1 MRLQCN
7 IEGFEQ
13 CYIELSDRWTRRELR
28 DFYTTRVDDAAGL
41 IQKKITAIYIECADG
56 EHIATA
62 DQLTE
67 ERLEQVDVQVYTWLP
82 GAIMMGLRELE
93 NLGFRKGLGR
103 SNTIGATS
111 TQATNSPTPSST
123 VGS

>member
-7 IEGFEQ
+7 IEGFEH
-13 CYIELSDRWTRRELR
+13 CFVELSDRWTRKELR
-28 DFYTTRVDDAAGL
+28 DFYTTRVEDAAGL
-41 IQKKITAIYIECADG
+41 IQKKIVAIRIDCADG
-56 EHIATA
+56 EHITSAE
-62 DQLTE
+62 QLTE
-67 ERLEQVDVQVYTWLP
+67 ARLEQVDVQVYNWLP

-103 SNTIGATS
+103 SNTTGATS
-111 TQATNSPTPSST
+111 TQATVSPMPSST

>member
-13 CYIELSDRWTRRELR
+13 CYIELSDRWTRKELR

-41 IQKKITAIYIECADG
+41 IQQKVVAIYIECADG
-56 EHIATA
+56 QPITTA
-62 DQLTE
+62 DMLTE
-67 ERLEQVDVQVYTWLP
+67 ERLEQVDVQVYNWLP

-103 SNTIGATS
+103 SNITGATS

>member
-41 IQKKITAIYIECADG
+41 IQKKITAIHIECADG
-56 EHIATA
+56 EHITTA

-67 ERLEQVDVQVYTWLP
+67 ERLEQVDVQVYNWLP

-103 SNTIGATS
+103 SSTIGDSS
-111 TQATNSPTPSST
+111 TLKTPSPTPSST

>member
-28 DFYTTRVDDAAGL
+28 DFFTTRVDDAAGL

-56 EHIATA
+56 QPITTA

-67 ERLEQVDVQVYTWLP
+67 ERLEQVDVQVYNWLP
-82 GAIMMGLRELE
+82 GAIMTGLRELE

-103 SNTIGATS
+103 SSTTGDSS
-111 TQATNSPTPSST
+111 TQKIPSPTPLLT
-123 VGS
+123 PGS